1 MRTTMFYPEC
11 AKAITAVDLSFVNAG
26 VVLLVDKKD
35 SQHHFLESTDTHQA
49 PKKQSPGLLDQ
60 TITRE

>member
-26 VVLLVDKKD
+26 VVLLVNKKH
-35 SQHHFLESTDTHQA
+35 SQLNFRKSIDANQT
-49 PKKQSPGLLDQ
+49 PKKQSSGSLDQ